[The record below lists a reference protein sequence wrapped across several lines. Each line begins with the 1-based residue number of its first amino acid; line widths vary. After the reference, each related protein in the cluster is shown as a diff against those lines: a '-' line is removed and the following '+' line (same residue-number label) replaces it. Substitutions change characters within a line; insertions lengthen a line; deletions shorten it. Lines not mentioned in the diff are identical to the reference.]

1 MFDFDMKLLSYS
13 TFEDGIIMKYTV
25 DIKVK
30 GHLTEIFIV
39 IL

>member
-25 DIKVK
+25 EYFNYIPEK
-30 GHLTEIFIV
+30 G
-39 IL
+39 